1 MQKHEI
7 VVKRLVTEI
16 FNNKLQPGQKLPTER
31 RLSVLMGVD
40 RTSLRVALKQLESMQ
55 LLDIRQGDGIY
66 VRDYKKFAGIDFLRM
81 MLSLEEEDIDSFVGE
96 YLIEEIWNFWMEFMP
111 LMIRMAMA
119 HATPM
124 ALKQFVDV
132 FDAELENLDDREK
145 IVELEVLSQE
155 MIAQNTGNLL
165 VLLLSNSTRQMRLQI
180 VRRFIGSM
188 QRDEIKTHVE
198 YKRALIRGYMTGTIQ
213 DPNLLAEGQ
222 RSLLKK
228 HWEAIRGTWQFSK
241 EEGAIVHQ
249 VLSTP
254 GDEKKVRRKRGEK
267 G

>member
-7 VVKRLVTEI
+7 VVKRLVNDM
-16 FNNKLQPGQKLPTER
+16 FNHKLQAGEKLPTER

-40 RTSLRVALKQLESMQ
+40 RTSLRVALKQLEAMQ

-81 MLSLEEEDIDSFVGE
+81 MLSLEEGDIDHFVGE
-96 YLIEEIWNFWMEFMP
+96 YLIEEIWRFWMEFMP
-111 LMIRMAMA
+111 LMIRMAIGR
-119 HATPM
+119 ATPM
-124 ALKQFVDV
+124 AMKQFVDV

-180 VRRFIGSM
+180 VRRFIGAM
-188 QRDEIKTHVE
+188 GRDEIKAHVE
-198 YKRALIRGYMTGTIQ
+198 YKRALVRGYMAGTIQ

-222 RSLLKK
+222 RKLLQK
-228 HWEAIRGTWQFSK
+228 HWETIRGGWRISN
-241 EEGAIVHQ
+241 EDRAIVEQ
-249 VLSTP
+249 ALSAP
-254 GDEKKVRRKRGEK
+254 GPINKVVS
-267 G
+267 

>member
-7 VVKRLVTEI
+7 VVKRLVTDI
-16 FNNKLQPGQKLPTER
+16 FNNKLQAGEKLPTER

-81 MLSLEEEDIDSFVGE
+81 MLSLEETDIDTFVGE

-119 HATPM
+119 RATPM
-124 ALKQFVDV
+124 AMKRFVDV
-132 FDAELENLDDREK
+132 FDAELENLDNREK

-155 MIAQNTGNLL
+155 MIAENAGNLL

-180 VRRFIGSM
+180 VRRFIGAM
-188 QRDEIKTHVE
+188 QRDDIKAHVE
-198 YKRALIRGYMTGTIQ
+198 YKRALIRGFMTGTIH

-222 RSLLKK
+222 RNLLKK

-241 EEGAIVHQ
+241 EEGAIVQ
-249 VLSTP
+249 QALSTP
-254 GDEKKVRRKRGEK
+254 GDEKKVRHKRGEK

>member
-7 VVKRLVTEI
+7 VVKRLVSDI
-16 FNNKLQPGQKLPTER
+16 FNNRLQAGEKLPTER

-66 VRDYKKFAGIDFLRM
+66 VQDYRKFAGIDFLRM
-81 MLSLEEEDIDSFVGE
+81 MLCLEEKELDTFVGE

-111 LMIRMAMA
+111 LMIRMAMGR
-119 HATPM
+119 ATPM
-124 ALKQFVDV
+124 AIKQFVDLL
-132 FDAELENLDDREK
+132 DAELDNLDNPEK

-165 VLLLSNSTRQMRLQI
+165 VLLISNSTSQMRLQI

-188 QRDEIKTHVE
+188 QRDEIKAHVE
-198 YKRALIRGYMTGTIQ
+198 YKRALVRGFMTGAIS
-213 DPNLLAEGQ
+213 DPNVLADGQ
-222 RSLLKK
+222 RNLLKR
-228 HWEAIRGTWQFSK
+228 HWEAIRGKWAISK
-241 EEGAIVHQ
+241 EERDIVQQ
-249 VLSTP
+249 VLSAP
-254 GDEKKVRRKRGEK
+254 QHENKAVS
-267 G
+267 